1 MIGVTDGREN
11 VEDWYFLENQ
21 KRGNIN
27 VNSPESGDGRLPT
40 DHDDDPKS
48 SARKRTKDFIENE
61 LHAMSTL
68 SLYDDSLD
76 KMKMPGDADK

>member
-1 MIGVTDGREN
+1 MFGVTDGRES

-21 KRGNIN
+21 KRSSNN
-27 VNSPESGDGRLPT
+27 ANSPEGDGRLPSDQPT
-40 DHDDDPKS
+40 A

-68 SLYDDSLD
+68 SLYDDSVD
-76 KMKMPGDADK
+76 KMKMPGDADKWV

>member
-1 MIGVTDGREN
+1 MIPSQDRDN

-21 KRGNIN
+21 KHKN
-27 VNSPESGDGRLPT
+27 VNNPETFSDSHPEPT
-40 DHDDDPKS
+40 DDTKT
-48 SARKRTKDFIENE
+48 ARKKTKDFIENE

-76 KMKMPGDADK
+76 KVRIPGEADK